1 MKFVLEVDLS
11 AGAVAEAPLDEL
23 GRILRYWAGNVK
35 HYPLQPGSGETI
47 SDSTYAPVGSW
58 TIRAAEAPAEPDG
71 AATATGND

>member
-11 AGAVAEAPLDEL
+11 AGAVADAPLEEL

-58 TIRAAEAPAEPDG
+58 TITGADSPAERGSAAG
-71 AATATGND
+71 ASATD